1 MLNYL
6 LLNDYL
12 LALHNLHFSGF
23 LCAKMQMA
31 AFNLTSSKFSGRYI
45 RTPLCWDLPL
55 PHPSHPALAL
65 HVCPTDSV
73 LVVSIL
79 RNDYWSDPPV
89 QASLAISTTFSSVC
103 RVHTRLGRPRRPL
116 HSGLFVW
123 SVTSLSVYGQA

>member
-45 RTPLCWDLPL
+45 RTPLCWGFT
-55 PHPSHPALAL
+55 SPA
-65 HVCPTDSV
+65 P
-73 LVVSIL
+73 
-79 RNDYWSDPPV
+79 
-89 QASLAISTTFSSVC
+89 
-103 RVHTRLGRPRRPL
+103 
-116 HSGLFVW
+116 
-123 SVTSLSVYGQA
+123 VTSRAGAARLSNRQRTRCFYFAK